1 MPMSIAFRWR
11 TPNISAPQSTVEK
24 NNVNENLQSIGN
36 SIFQMKLGRR
46 MEDDRQRRIAE
57 EERQKKLYGETADM
71 IRGKAAERE
80 TLVKERDRIINEINA
95 LKAQMNNG

>member
-11 TPNISAPQSTVEK
+11 TPNISEPQSNAEK
-24 NNVNENLQSIGN
+24 NNVNENLQSIGS
-36 SIFQMKLGRR
+36 SIFNMKQSRR
-46 MEDDRQRRIAE
+46 AEQDRQRRIDE

-80 TLVKERDRIINEINA
+80 ALVKERERIVNEINA